1 MCIAIL
7 NIKSTLPTKY
17 IKNSWDNNNQ
27 GGGLLFVR
35 AGKLD
40 TFKTY
45 EYKEFLSKYMELR
58 KDKKIKSIVLHFR
71 IATSGFEKFVN
82 LHPFLVNSKLGFVHN
97 GFISGLGNKEKSDT
111 WEFNEILKKLPL
123 NFLRNESIKEL
134 LSNYIDY
141 SKLIF
146 LDDNNGHTIINEGL
160 GIWEGGNWFSN
171 DSYKDALP
179 FSYFGN
185 NKVYKDDRSSWGDYN
200 LKNDIDWDKEYT
212 IYDSKKQIEDS
223 DELMG
228 FQNATEYSLNKLANI
243 LGVKVGHKDFYWEL
257 NDLATYYRTF
267 DIEKIL
273 ENLIEY

>member
-1 MCIAIL
+1 M
-7 NIKSTLPTKY
+7 
-17 IKNSWDNNNQ
+17 
-27 GGGLLFVR
+27 
-35 AGKLD
+35 
-40 TFKTY
+40 
-45 EYKEFLSKYMELR
+45 
-58 KDKKIKSIVLHFR
+58 
-71 IATSGFEKFVN
+71 
-82 LHPFLVNSKLGFVHN
+82 
-97 GFISGLGNKEKSDT
+97 
-111 WEFNEILKKLPL
+111 
-123 NFLRNESIKEL
+123 
-134 LSNYIDY
+134 
-141 SKLIF
+141 
-146 LDDNNGHTIINEGL
+146 

-185 NKVYKDDRSSWGDYN
+185 NKVYKDDSSSWGDYN

>member
-7 NIKSTLPTKY
+7 NTKSTLPTKY

-58 KDKKIKSIVLHFR
+58 KDKKIKTIVLHFR

-97 GFISGLGNKEKSDT
+97 GIISGLGNKEKSDT

-185 NKVYKDDRSSWGDYN
+185 NKVYKDDSSSWGDYN